1 MNTMNEHERWALETL
16 LDNFST
22 RLGQDLRSSAE
33 DEMLDDDQL
42 STAGQAWVQG
52 YLTAQLS
59 VIRNLTTGNPNVS
72 GADIET
78 IESLV
83 HEHRD
88 EIAAAMYA

>member
-1 MNTMNEHERWALETL
+1 
-16 LDNFST
+16 
-22 RLGQDLRSSAE
+22 
-33 DEMLDDDQL
+33 
-42 STAGQAWVQG
+42 VQG